1 MSRLGTT
8 NPPANIP
15 KVERNHIEVNDTTAA
30 LLQAIAAEPC
40 PDCTAHVEM
49 RRVSDRVLVANV
61 MHDGTCPWYRQ
72 RVLAGVPRRERRR
85 MRRHGRAAE

>member
-1 MSRLGTT
+1 MTDRT
-8 NPPANIP
+8 PPMAP
-15 KVERNHIEVNDTTAA
+15 E
-30 LLQAIAAEPC
+30 LMQSIAAEPC

-72 RVLAGVPRRERRR
+72 RVLAGLPRRERRR